1 MYSVNCLSQKGKT
14 LVGIQIKP
22 ITSLS
27 LLGNEKIYND
37 ISEVQFETTLTS
49 GLSAGIVIRHN
60 FSNLLAFETGI
71 NYVKRKYSLKITD
84 GNIINNSIFRI
95 IGYEIPALLMIYA
108 QLGEKIYING
118 SMGPTMDMFPSSI
131 QTTDSVFN
139 HVAFRNHIFQP
150 AISSNLG
157 FEFRTDKSGIIYL
170 GASFQKPFSFI
181 YLSKI
186 GYYGNGKNFVVQ
198 NELPGSYLT
207 IDFRYFFPET
217 KTQNVLE

>member
-1 MYSVNCLSQKGKT
+1 MFSVNCLSQKGKT
-14 LVGIQIKP
+14 LVGIQLKP

-27 LLGNEKIYND
+27 LMGNGKISND
-37 ISEVQFETTLTS
+37 VSDVQFETTLTS
-49 GLSAGIVIRHN
+49 GFSGGIVVRHN

-71 NYVKRKYSLKITD
+71 NYVKRKYTLKITD
-84 GNIINNSIFRI
+84 ENFISNSIFRI

-186 GYYGNGKNFVVQ
+186 GYYGNNKNFIVQ
-198 NELPGSYLT
+198 NELSGSYLT

-217 KTQNVLE
+217 KTQNIAE